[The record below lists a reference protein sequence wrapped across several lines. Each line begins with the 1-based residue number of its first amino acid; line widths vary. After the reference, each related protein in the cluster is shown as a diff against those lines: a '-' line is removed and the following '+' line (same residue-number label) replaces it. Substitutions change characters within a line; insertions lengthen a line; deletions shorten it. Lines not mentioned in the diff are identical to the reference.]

1 MKKAL
6 RTLIA
11 LVVATAM
18 IGGGFAGTA
27 AAQDTITDTSLVEL
41 DGNIANPVTSIAVN
55 ALNLG
60 GEQSIGADVGGDY
73 GVGDNFGI
81 TN

>member
-1 MKKAL
+1 MNKAL
-6 RTLIA
+6 RTLLA

-18 IGGGFAGTA
+18 VGGGFAGTA

-41 DGNIANPVTSIAVN
+41 NGNIANLVTSIAVN

-60 GEQSIGADVGGDY
+60 GEQSIGADVGGNY
-73 GVGDNFGI
+73 GAGDVLG
-81 TN
+81 